1 MNLEELGN
9 VERVAGNPL
18 GTERERCGSP
28 ILEEITF
35 QPAAGGIF
43 GVLNEIVENQ
53 WISSIIIYDF
63 RG

>member
-9 VERVAGNPL
+9 VERVAGNPF

-43 GVLNEIVENQ
+43 GILNEIAENQ
-53 WISSIIIYDF
+53 
-63 RG
+63 